1 MKHISYS
8 KYMKNL
14 TQGNETSV
22 IIAFAL
28 PMLIGNIFQQLYSTV
43 DSLIVG
49 NFVGKEALAAVGI
62 SFPIIF
68 LMLGLL
74 MGLTMGTN
82 VLIAQFFGA
91 NLLDKVK
98 KSIIN
103 GFIIMVVL
111 SLLITFLGL
120 IFAKSILILL
130 NTPSEILESAQSY
143 LKITFIGCFTIFGY
157 NTVASILRGLGDS
170 KTPLYLLIVS
180 TIINIVLDLWFVLSF
195 KWGVQGVAWAT
206 VIAQGVSFIAGLIY
220 IFRKLTWLRFGF
232 TELRIEP
239 DIFSK
244 TLQIGIPTG
253 IQQSLVALGMMV
265 MTRIVNGF
273 GTVPIAAFT
282 VASRLDGF
290 ASMPALNLSQA
301 MTSFTGQNMGAGK
314 TERVHRGYRASL
326 TIGTGISI
334 IVGMIVLIF
343 SKQLMGF
350 FTPDAEVARVGAQYL
365 IVVGATYTLFSTMFI
380 NNGVLRGAGDS
391 FIPMIN
397 TLLALWVVR
406 IPCALLFSRTL
417 HLGIT
422 GVWLSVPAGW
432 LMGAVYSTIYYR
444 SGRWKRKALVQSE
457 NQQKI
462 ITEEA

>member
-1 MKHISYS
+1 
-8 KYMKNL
+8 MKNL
-14 TQGNETSV
+14 TQGDEISV

-62 SFPIIF
+62 SFPVIF
-68 LMLGLL
+68 LMLGML

-91 NLLDKVK
+91 GFHDKVK

-111 SLLITFLGL
+111 SLIITILGL
-120 IFAKSILILL
+120 IFTKTILLLL
-130 NTPSEILESAQSY
+130 NTPLEILEPAQSY

-180 TIINIVLDLWFVLSF
+180 TIINIFLDLWFVISF
-195 KWGVQGVAWAT
+195 KWGVMGVAWAT
-206 VIAQGVSFIAGLIY
+206 VIAQSVSFVAGLIY
-220 IFRKLTWLRFGF
+220 IFRKLTWLRFKF
-232 TELRIEP
+232 TELHIDA

-326 TIGTGISI
+326 TIGTIISI
-334 IVGMIVLIF
+334 AVGIIVMIF

-350 FTPDAEVARVGAQYL
+350 FTPDADVASVGAQYL

-406 IPCALLFSRTL
+406 IPCAILFSQTL
-417 HLGIT
+417 ELGIL

-432 LMGAVYSTIYYR
+432 LMGAVYSTLYYR
-444 SGRWKRKALVQSE
+444 SGRWKRKALVHHTE
-457 NQQKI
+457 QQEA
-462 ITEEA
+462 ITEA

>member
-1 MKHISYS
+1 
-8 KYMKNL
+8 MKNL
-14 TQGNETSV
+14 TIGDETSV

-28 PMLIGNIFQQLYSTV
+28 PMLIGNIFQQFYSTV

-49 NFVGKEALAAVGI
+49 NFIGKEALAAVGI
-62 SFPIIF
+62 SFPVIF

-91 NLLDKVK
+91 GLHDKVK
-98 KSIIN
+98 ISILN
-103 GFIIMVVL
+103 GFIIMFVL
-111 SLLITFLGL
+111 SLTITG
-120 IFAKSILILL
+120 IGMMSTETILVFL
-130 NTPSEILESAQSY
+130 NTPTEIFESAQSY

-170 KTPLYLLIVS
+170 KTPLLLLIIS
-180 TIINIVLDLWFVLSF
+180 TIINIILDLWFVLSF
-195 KWGVQGVAWAT
+195 KWGVKGVAWAT
-206 VIAQGVSFIAGLIY
+206 VIAQGISFAAGLIY
-220 IFRKLTWLRFGF
+220 IFRKLTWLKFKFR
-232 TELRIEP
+232 ELRIEK

-314 TERVHRGYRASL
+314 TERVHKGYRASL
-326 TIGTGISI
+326 TIGTIISLAVGV
-334 IVGMIVLIF
+334 IVMVF
-343 SKQLMGF
+343 SKQLMSF
-350 FTPDAEVARVGAQYL
+350 FTPDVGVVRVGAQYL
-365 IVVGATYTLFSTMFI
+365 IIVGASYTLFSTMFI

-406 IPCALLFSRTL
+406 IPCALFFSQTL
-417 HLGIT
+417 RLGIT

-432 LMGAVYSTIYYR
+432 LMGTIYSTLYYR
-444 SGRWKRKALVQSE
+444 SGRWKRKALVHIDK
-457 NQQKI
+457 QQEV
-462 ITEEA
+462 ITEI

>member
-1 MKHISYS
+1 MRYIGYS
-8 KYMKNL
+8 NYMKNL

-22 IIAFAL
+22 IITFAL

-62 SFPIIF
+62 SFPVLF

-74 MGLTMGTN
+74 MGLTIGTN

-91 NLLDKVK
+91 SLHDKVK

-111 SLLITFLGL
+111 SLIITILGL
-120 IFAKSILILL
+120 IFTKTILVLL
-130 NTPSEILESAQSY
+130 NTPPEILEPAQSY

-170 KTPLYLLIVS
+170 KTPLFLLIVS
-180 TIINIVLDLWFVLSF
+180 TIINIILDLWFVLSF
-195 KWGVQGVAWAT
+195 KWGVKGVAWAT
-206 VIAQGVSFIAGLIY
+206 VIAQGVSFVAGLIY
-220 IFRKLTWLRFGF
+220 IFRKLTWLRFKF
-232 TELRIEP
+232 NELHIDA

-253 IQQSLVALGMMV
+253 IQQSLVALGLMA

-301 MTSFTGQNMGAGK
+301 MTSFTGQNIGAGK
-314 TERVHRGYRASL
+314 IERVHRGYRAAL
-326 TIGTGISI
+326 TIGTSISI
-334 IVGMIVLIF
+334 TVGIIVMVF

-350 FTPDAEVARVGAQYL
+350 FTPDADVASVGAQYL

-406 IPCALLFSRTL
+406 IPCALFFSRTL
-417 HLGIT
+417 QLGIP
-422 GVWLSVPAGW
+422 GIWLSVPAGW
-432 LMGAVYSTIYYR
+432 LMGAVFSTLYYR
-444 SGRWKRKALVQSE
+444 SGRWKRKALVHHTE
-457 NQQKI
+457 QQKI
-462 ITEEA
+462 MPEA